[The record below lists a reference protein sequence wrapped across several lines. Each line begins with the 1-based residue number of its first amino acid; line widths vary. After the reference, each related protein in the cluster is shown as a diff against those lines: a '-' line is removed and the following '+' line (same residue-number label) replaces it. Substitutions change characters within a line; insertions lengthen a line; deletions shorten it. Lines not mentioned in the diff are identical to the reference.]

1 MLITLPA
8 ADIQVDTMDT
18 YLKCRGLKSSNQ
30 GLVVFSG
37 FHFIVIKVLQ
47 IIEGKCSNHIIL
59 ESIETDTRAC
69 GICWLVWK
77 VAQGVVSFID
87 DCRNINA
94 LIIGVVETLGKSNSD
109 SS

>member
-37 FHFIVIKVLQ
+37 FHFL
-47 IIEGKCSNHIIL
+47 IIEGFQFIEGESSNHITF
-59 ESIETDTRAC
+59 ESIETDTSAC
-69 GICWLVWK
+69 GICWLVRR
-77 VAQGVVSFID
+77 VAQCVVNFID
-87 DCRNINA
+87 DCMNVNT
-94 LIIGVVETLGKSNSD
+94 LIIDVSETLEKSNTATS
-109 SS
+109 

>member
-30 GLVVFSG
+30 GFVIFSG
-37 FHFIVIKVLQ
+37 FHFL
-47 IIEGKCSNHIIL
+47 IIEGFQFIEGESSNHIIF

-69 GICWLVWK
+69 GICWLVWR
-77 VAQGVVSFID
+77 VAQGVMNFID
-87 DCRNINA
+87 DCMNVNT
-94 LIIGVVETLGKSNSD
+94 LIIDVAETLEKSNSAT
-109 SS
+109 S